1 MRHSLLRSNS
11 PQIEGTDTMQV
22 SVQTTNGLER
32 KMTVEIAKE
41 KVDSEVQTRLKSIAS
56 KAKLAGFRPGKVPMN
71 VIESKYSAGV
81 RQEVLGELIQSTYV
95 DALKQENLMPA
106 GMPQIEHKTPANG
119 SDAIE
124 YTATFEVYPDINLSD
139 PKALEVEKSVVDI
152 TEQDINDTLETIS
165 KQHVIWSAVS
175 RSAQL
180 KDKVTMEFEGKI
192 DGEVF
197 EGGSGKDLS
206 VELGSKQM
214 IPGFEDQLVGVNV
227 DEERDISLTFPESYH
242 VKDLAGKP
250 VIFHVKVTK
259 IEEPE
264 LPELNDAFAETLGVK
279 EGGVETLKAQVKAN
293 LQREVETKI
302 KTKVKQQVMDALLAN
317 NEIEV
322 PKVMVDNDIAQL
334 RKQQQSQMGADVEI
348 DANLLENQARRRVAL
363 GLILSEIIK
372 QNELKVES
380 VKFRKMVDSIAAGY
394 ETPEEVV
401 KYYYS
406 DKQRLAE
413 IENLALEEE
422 VIDWV
427 LGNAKLVEKPTTFK
441 ELMDTA

>member
-1 MRHSLLRSNS
+1 
-11 PQIEGTDTMQV
+11 MQV

-41 KVDSEVQTRLKSIAS
+41 KIDSEVQTRLKSIAS

-71 VIESKYSAGV
+71 VIQSKYGAGV

-106 GMPQIEHKTPANG
+106 GMPHIEHKKPENN
-119 SDAIE
+119 SDDIE
-124 YTATFEVYPDINLSD
+124 YTATFEVYPEINLSD
-139 PKALEVEKSVVDI
+139 PKDLEIEKSAVDI
-152 TEQDINDTLETIS
+152 TEQDISDTLATIS
-165 KQHVIWSAVS
+165 KQHVKWNGVS

-180 KDKVTMEFEGKI
+180 KDKVTMEFDGKI
-192 DGEVF
+192 EGESF

-214 IPGFEDQLVGVNV
+214 IPGFEDQLAGINV
-227 DEERDISLTFPESYH
+227 DEERDISVSFPESYH

-250 VIFHVKVTK
+250 VVFHVKVTK

-264 LPELNDAFAETLGVK
+264 LPELNEAFAETLGVK
-279 EGGVETLKAQVKAN
+279 EGGIEALKEQVKAN

-302 KTKVKQQVMDALLAN
+302 KTIVKQQVMDGLLAK
-317 NEIEV
+317 NEFEI
-322 PKVMVDNDIAQL
+322 PKVMVDNDIVQL
-334 RKQQQSQMGADVEI
+334 RKQQQGQSGADVEI

-372 QNELKVES
+372 QNELRVEP
-380 VKFRKMVDSIAAGY
+380 VKLRKMVDSIAAGY
-394 ETPEEVV
+394 DTPEEVV

-422 VIDWV
+422 VMDWV
-427 LGNAKLVEKPTTFK
+427 LGNAKVVEKSTGFK